1 MDFNINKP
9 DKNSSSIAIG
19 PLKNKSQSLIALK
32 HKNPQTFPQKQNN
45 ISSEINWKIE

>member
-9 DKNSSSIAIG
+9 EKNNSSIG

-32 HKNPQTFPQKQNN
+32 HKNPQIFLQKQNN
-45 ISSEINWKIE
+45 ISSEINWKI